1 MVDYARADICEPNL
15 AYTQAM
21 DVEILRFDPHQL
33 ELTADW
39 VLQAQ
44 GADPEMIHARRPQ
57 LVEIAGRA
65 LTAGLPL
72 LEPAA
77 ALRLLEV
84 KRLSHQRLDL
94 APEGSLHGPAVGQ
107 HLAGAREVALV
118 LYTGGQKLEQRVAR
132 EMPRDAPFAF
142 ALDALG
148 TAANDA
154 LMLQVY
160 RHVSRLAKQIG
171 WQISIFLNPGM
182 SGWSLQQGQPQLFAL
197 LDPSQIGVSVN
208 PQWAMHPRKSTSG
221 VIGLGPGLT
230 PAEGPPCKYCALDG
244 VCAFKGR
251 HPHPA

>member
-1 MVDYARADICEPNL
+1 
-15 AYTQAM
+15 M
-21 DVEILRFDPHQL
+21 DVEILRFDPHEL
-33 ELTADW
+33 DLTADW

-44 GADPEMIHARRPQ
+44 GADPAALRARRPQ
-57 LVEIAGRA
+57 LVDLAERA

-77 ALRLLEV
+77 AVRLLDV
-84 KRLSHQRLDL
+84 RRLTHQRLDL
-94 APEGSLHGPAVGQ
+94 APTGSLHGAAIGH
-107 HLAGAREVALV
+107 HLAGARQAAVV
-118 LYTGGQKLEQRVAR
+118 LYTSGERLEQRVAR
-132 EMPRDAPFAF
+132 EMPDDAPFAF

-160 RHVSRLAKQIG
+160 RHVSRLAEARG

-182 SGWSLQQGQPQLFAL
+182 LGWSVEQGQPQLFAL
-197 LDPSQIGVSVN
+197 LDPALIGVTVN
-208 PQWAMHPRKSTSG
+208 PQWAMYPRKSTSG

-230 PAEGPPCKYCALDG
+230 PAEGPPCAYCALDA